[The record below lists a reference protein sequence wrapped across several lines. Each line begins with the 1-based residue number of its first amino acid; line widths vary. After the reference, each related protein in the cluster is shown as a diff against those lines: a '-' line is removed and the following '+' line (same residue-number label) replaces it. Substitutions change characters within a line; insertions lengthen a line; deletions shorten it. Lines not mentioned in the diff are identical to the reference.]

1 MAAATSRPAWR
12 LAAALA
18 ACALALSACSEK
30 GVPDKA
36 PAPGDQAVAKV
47 LGHTVWASD
56 VKREAVAQGLI
67 GEGEPLDASSDLF
80 RKVLDEVVDQKLLA
94 SEATRRKL
102 DKDPA
107 AQRRLAAA
115 RDRALENLLVES
127 VVGRAVTPE
136 AENSLYQEFL
146 TNRTPSEEIRIR
158 QILLATEADADQ
170 VKKLL
175 AGGASFDAVA
185 LERSKDDATRYKGGD
200 MGPQTTDSLPE
211 AIANAVRGVK
221 VGQLIGPVQVDG
233 GWALLRVDDR
243 HPEAPPAFDA
253 VKPQIIRFLT
263 YDQVKDLVLR
273 LRGKARIE
281 TLLAPP
287 PDVPGR
293 PTEPASAPPQAA
305 VNAAAANAAGAAP
318 PAANAVQ
325 PPASNA
331 ARPNERRP

>member
-1 MAAATSRPAWR
+1 
-12 LAAALA
+12 
-18 ACALALSACSEK
+18 
-30 GVPDKA
+30 V
-36 PAPGDQAVAKV
+36 AVARV
-47 LGHTVWASD
+47 NGQIIWASD
-56 VKREAVAQGLI
+56 VKREAQAEGLI
-67 GEGEPLDASSDLF
+67 GPGDPLDTSSDLF
-80 RKVLDEVVDQKLLA
+80 RQTLDEVIDTHVLA
-94 SEATRRKL
+94 AEAVKRRL
-102 DKDPA
+102 DPDPA

-115 RDRALENLLVES
+115 RDRALENLLVEN

-146 TNRTPSEEIRIR
+146 NNRTPSEEIRLR
-158 QILLATEADADQ
+158 QIVLSTQAEAEQ

-200 MGPQTTDSLPE
+200 MGAQTTDSLPE
-211 AIANAVRGVK
+211 AIANALRGVK
-221 VGQLIGPVQVDG
+221 PGQLVGPVQVED

-243 HPEAPPAFDA
+243 HPEAPPSFDA

-273 LRGKARIE
+273 LRGKARIVN
-281 TLLAPP
+281 LLPPP

-293 PTEPASAPPQAA
+293 PTEPASAPPEPPANVA
-305 VNAAAANAAGAAP
+305 DANSAAANSAR
-318 PAANAVQ
+318 

>member
-1 MAAATSRPAWR
+1 MAAQGIRRGGRALA
-12 LAAALA
+12 AAALA
-18 ACALALSACSEK
+18 ALCLAACNRQPSAQRPPE
-30 GVPDKA
+30 
-36 PAPGDQAVAKV
+36 PGDVAVARV
-47 LGHTVWASD
+47 NGQVIWASD
-56 VKREAVAQGLI
+56 VKREAQAEGLI
-67 GEGEPLDASSDLF
+67 GPGDPLDTSSDLF
-80 RKVLDEVVDQKLLA
+80 RQTLDEVIDTHVLA
-94 SEATRRKL
+94 AEAVKRRL
-102 DKDPA
+102 DREPA